1 MDPTKVREN
10 PSAPALADALVLA
23 SAAWLRLRGG
33 HSLDE
38 ALQFVLRQHAPSDK
52 AVHVRMAGAVRDLAA
67 AAVRRCA
74 ILEFLIGEL
83 LHRPSDPAVRALLVV
98 SLAQLLANSYTP
110 FTLVDQ
116 AVRAARLRPQTS
128 GAAALVNAV
137 LREFLRRRA
146 ELEAQAGAEPARRF
160 NVPLWWLQRLHAQY
174 GARAQE
180 ALAAQL
186 EEPPL
191 VLRVNARRATPSQ
204 VLARFAT
211 QGLEASMVG
220 PSALW
225 LHRAVGVE
233 RIPGFAEGLVS
244 VQDAGAQLAAP
255 WLGVSDG
262 MRVLDACAAPGGK
275 AAHLLELAD
284 CRLDAVDVD
293 PQRAE
298 LIESNLRRL
307 GLARANSRVLA
318 ADILETQ
325 NYWDQVPYDRILLD
339 APCSGSGVVR
349 RHPDIPLLRR
359 ASDVAKLAT
368 RQAKMLQVL
377 WPLLAP
383 AGRLLYVV
391 CSVFA
396 EEGRRQIAAFVRR
409 QPGVRRIS
417 LPGGGPTGLQML
429 PNSVTGAS
437 LRRLEGAEPVLHDGF
452 FYALLE
458 KI

>member
-1 MDPTKVREN
+1 MPTEAREGEG
-10 PSAPALADALVLA
+10 APALADVLVLA
-23 SAAWLRLRGG
+23 SAAWSLLRSG

-38 ALQFVLRQHAPSDK
+38 ALQSELQQGSPSGQAAD
-52 AVHVRMAGAVRDLAA
+52 ARMAGAVRDVTAT
-67 AAVRRCA
+67 AVRRCA
-74 ILEFLIGEL
+74 IVEFLIREL
-83 LHRPSDPAVRALLVV
+83 LHRSADPAVRSLLAV

-116 AVRAARLRPQTS
+116 AVHAARLRPQTS
-128 GAAALVNAV
+128 GAASLVNAV

-146 ELEAQAGAEPARRF
+146 ELEEQAGADPARRW
-160 NVPLWWLQRLHAQY
+160 NVPVWWLQRLQSNY
-174 GARAQE
+174 GAGAQE

-191 VLRVNARRATPSQ
+191 VLRVNSRRTTPSQ
-204 VLARFAT
+204 VLARWDT
-211 QGLEASMVG
+211 QGLEASAVG

-225 LHRAVGVE
+225 LHRPIGVE

-255 WLGVSDG
+255 WLGACDG

-275 AAHLLELAD
+275 AAHLLEIAD
-284 CRLDAVDVD
+284 CRVDAVDVD
-293 PQRAE
+293 PQRAA

-307 GLARANSRVLA
+307 GLAGANARVLV
-318 ADILETQ
+318 ADIVQTAS
-325 NYWDQVPYDRILLD
+325 YWDQAPYDRILLD
-339 APCSGSGVVR
+339 APCSSSGVVR
-349 RHPDIPLLRR
+349 RHPEIPLLRR

-368 RQAKMLQVL
+368 RQAKMLHAL

-409 QPGVRRIS
+409 QPGVRPIR
-417 LPGGGPTGLQML
+417 LPGGGPDGLQLL
-429 PNSVTGAS
+429 PNSVAGAS
-437 LRRLEGAEPVLHDGF
+437 LRKLEGAEPVLHDGF